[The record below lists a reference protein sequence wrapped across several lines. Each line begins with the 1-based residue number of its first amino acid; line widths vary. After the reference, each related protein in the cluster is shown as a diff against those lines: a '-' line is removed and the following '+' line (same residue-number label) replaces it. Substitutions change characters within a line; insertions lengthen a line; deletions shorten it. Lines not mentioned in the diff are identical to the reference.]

1 MLQGLFSKSNLKNAS
16 LVLIGTLIVSVGV
29 SMFMI
34 PFKLVTGGVSGIAII
49 VYSLISGPALPDF
62 ITVEVCASVINWV
75 FFFLGLFLLGK
86 AFAAKTLIFTIFY
99 PIFLMGASYLTSDAV
114 FGGFFNLAGEAYADF
129 AQIIPLISAVFGGAF
144 LGVGVA
150 LTFLGGGSSG
160 GIDVITLTLCKHFK
174 KLRSS
179 YVFFCIDSTIILV
192 GVFVVNNLVYSLLGI
207 VCAFVT
213 AISIDRIFPGSHGAF
228 IAEVITEKQDQLSHS
243 IINRLHRTTTVV
255 SSIGGYS
262 GKERKLVRI
271 VFAMREYN
279 EVFAIISEID
289 PSAFVTVHRAY
300 EINGEGWSRSR
311 LSKNAKT
318 KEEEQGDADTDG
330 NG

>member
-1 MLQGLFSKSNLKNAS
+1 MMQGLFSKTNLKNAS
-16 LVLIGTLIVSVGV
+16 LVLLGTLIVSLGVGL
-29 SMFMI
+29 FMI

-49 VYSLISGPALPDF
+49 VYSLISGTNLPEF
-62 ITVEVCASVINWV
+62 VTVEICASVINWV
-75 FFFLGLFLLGK
+75 LFLFGFFLLGK
-86 AFAAKTLIFTIFY
+86 SFAAKTLIFTIFY
-99 PIFLMGASYLTSDAV
+99 PIFLMGASYLASDAV
-114 FGGFFNLAGEAYADF
+114 FGGFFNLAGEAYSDF

-144 LGVGVA
+144 LGIGVA

-160 GIDVITLTLCKHFK
+160 GIDVITLTLCKYFK

-228 IAEVITEKQDQLSHS
+228 IAEVITEKQEQLSRS
-243 IINRLHRTTTVV
+243 IIERLHRTTTVLN
-255 SSIGGYS
+255 STGGYS

-279 EVFAIISEID
+279 ELFAIIADVD
-289 PSAFVTVHRAY
+289 PKAFVTVHRAY

-311 LSKNAKT
+311 LSKNAK
-318 KEEEQGDADTDG
+318 KNEEETGDADTDG
-330 NG
+330 NS